1 MVIIYIIVLI
11 SIIGLYL
18 GLNKCESMTEK
29 VVLIASFILF
39 MSLVIRYVYLSNNE
53 GFKVVKIDEEE
64 FLNNVEA
71 LDEEAN
77 IKREKQNNTANK
89 QKRVI
94 KKTKNN
100 KKKHSNSNKK
110 NNREAF
116 SSSSDEETSD
126 NSLDVDNNKFML
138 SMSNNDKANAFNPSV
153 MVNLGDD
160 NSKSPKKQSLEEKFY
175 SDSGRSRYDFEKQR
189 NDLRNDINK
198 LLTEYKILEYKQ
210 SRYGDLNV
218 ELSDIEIKEIEEEIL
233 NSNNFEKSRPFAI
246 NDPEKLKGVTRGKF
260 KPGYAYLPPEDW
272 DIHYEK
278 QISCRK
284 APTTYPDTRKL
295 PIAMM
300 DPGTPINALELDNE
314 GNIASTEEF
323 APLTSVGSIIPKF
336 NYTEDV

>member
-1 MVIIYIIVLI
+1 MVLLI
-11 SIIGLYL
+11 RYLYL
-18 GLNKCESMTEK
+18 N
-29 VVLIASFILF
+29 
-39 MSLVIRYVYLSNNE
+39 NNE
-53 GFKVVKIDEEE
+53 GFKIVKIDEEE

-71 LDEEAN
+71 LDEESK
-77 IKREKQNNTANK
+77 IKRETKQIKDNK
-89 QKRVI
+89 KQLKY
-94 KKTKNN
+94 KH
-100 KKKHSNSNKK
+100 KKKHGIRNIKTSKK
-110 NNREAF
+110 RESF
-116 SSSSDEETSD
+116 STSDDKESD
-126 NSLDVDNNKFML
+126 NSLNVDNNKFML

-160 NSKSPKKQSLEEKFY
+160 NSKSTKKQSLEEKFY
-175 SDSGRSRYDFEKQR
+175 SDSGRSNDNFEKQR

-233 NSNNFEKSRPFAI
+233 NSNNFEKSRPFAV

-300 DPGTPINALELDNE
+300 DPGTPINALELDDE

-323 APLTSVGSIIPKF
+323 APLTSVGSMLPKF
-336 NYTEDV
+336 NYVEDV